1 MTIALED
8 ANKLWD
14 EFLEK
19 WPVERLKSMSLSEYS
34 NVGNKDTF
42 TYWIESRLEPMGS
55 IWGGS
60 SFKFGVYERKN
71 TEPVESKSGRSYD
84 DKYAWYTK
92 YGNSAESAFN
102 KVRELVVQA
111 AEAAHRGDLNTIDT
125 IDLGDAYKWKIA
137 FHYQDRNQPKIVD
150 IFIKA
155 PFAYFLNDSSGGEKP
170 FSYLYPKILALKP
183 EGQTIF
189 EYTDNI
195 WNHWKGALRIWKISH
210 GTVDFEQSD
219 IQTHLQ
225 EKLITVHKETKKGQG
240 AAFKSEVLPGDL
252 FYLCNGNKEI
262 LLLGKVT
269 SDIIENAKF
278 EDGWIARKYDILKQS
293 QKRVSYTGEKK
304 GWSPNYNSTLRL
316 VPPTELDLFESS
328 ILKPFFNCSL
338 SELSALKEGAIPAD
352 IVTEVNEDYQQSKQA
367 APAPIKAKL
376 AENLILYG
384 PPGTGKTYHLA
395 KYMNEYTTPGESEE
409 SYLIRL
415 VSEKPWWQVVGAA
428 VLEMERIKVSD
439 LLKHRLIVAKLAT
452 TDIKEPGSRLWATL
466 QSHTV
471 QDCEH
476 VNYQRK
482 LYPQVFWKD
491 ENAVWSI
498 KKELLQDTAPEI
510 TALLAQSEIVPASE
524 PIKRYEFVTF
534 HQSYG
539 YEEFIEGICPILD
552 EEDEE
557 NGDIRFRVKPGV
569 FKRIC
574 QRAEKDRDNNY
585 AIFIDEINRGNI
597 SKIFG
602 ELITLVELDKRIG
615 AENELKVK
623 LPYSKPEFGVP
634 PNLSII
640 GTMNTADRSIA
651 FIDIALRRRF
661 QFKEM
666 MPDLDV
672 IEKVVGIDAGVDVR
686 ALLEKINQRIEF
698 LYDRDHMI
706 GHAYFLKCKTL
717 DDLKNTLLRNIIPL
731 LQEYFYGD
739 WEKICLVLGCGSN
752 GNGSTSKNPKPVITT
767 LKLVESTILGF
778 DHQDYSDS
786 YRYEITPEFAKA
798 EGETLKGY
806 LAGIYQDHS
815 KKQFSQAE

>member
-1 MTIALED
+1 MIKPAQELIDKFMEWLRDDNHTENEDYYKDIITKDKLSSLNKSDFIDFFTEFAAIGGKIQSGGHRTKNLFRKTITDKYETFRTFVLSAFQPNFEVLD
-8 ANKLWD
+8 W
-14 EFLEK
+14 LEK
-19 WPVERLKSMSLSEYS
+19 TKEFNYFGAGLATIYLNRIDKKRFSVVNNKTRDSLALFGIKLPVKLESGYDDVHKAQSQLIAWFPEIDNFYRADALNHFLVGTDEGAKLAKNLLTPNHFGKHFWICGLGEGARFWEECKTTNTVVFGLDELASLA
-34 NVGNKDTF
+34 
-42 TYWIESRLEPMGS
+42 
-55 IWGGS
+55 
-60 SFKFGVYERKN
+60 VYN
-71 TEPVESKSGRSYD
+71 SKSELKAAIVKAGLSGTNPTND
-84 DKYAWYTK
+84 TLAGWQFA
-92 YGNSAESAFN
+92 NEI
-102 KVRELVVQA
+102 KV
-111 AEAAHRGDLNTIDT
+111 GDVIIAKKGIDT
-125 IDLGDAYKWKIA
+125 YLGYG
-137 FHYQDRNQPKIVD
+137 IV
-150 IFIKA
+150 
-155 PFAYFLNDSSGGEKP
+155 SGPYRHEA
-170 FSYLYPKILALKP
+170 S
-183 EGQTIF
+183 
-189 EYTDNI
+189 
-195 WNHWKGALRIWKISH
+195 
-210 GTVDFEQSD
+210 
-219 IQTHLQ
+219 
-225 EKLITVHKETKKGQG
+225 
-240 AAFKSEVLPGDL
+240 
-252 FYLCNGNKEI
+252 
-262 LLLGKVT
+262 
-269 SDIIENAKF
+269 
-278 EDGWIARKYDILKQS
+278 
-293 QKRVSYTGEKK
+293 RVSYRNIIPVSWKNTGEWKETEGRIALK
-304 GWSPNYNSTLRL
+304 TLTDITPYPDYVRRL
-316 VPPTELDLFESS
+316 INMMDIKLENDAVPPSFP
-328 ILKPFFNCSL
+328 IA
-338 SELSALKEGAIPAD
+338 SA
-352 IVTEVNEDYQQSKQA
+352 Q
-367 APAPIKAKL
+367 
-376 AENLILYG
+376 NLILYG

-395 KYMNEYTTPGESEE
+395 KYMDDYTTPGESEE

-428 VLEMERIKVSD
+428 VLEMERIKVRD

-510 TALLAQSEIVPASE
+510 TALLAQSEKVPASE
-524 PIKRYEFVTF
+524 PIKCYEFVTF

-539 YEEFIEGICPILD
+539 YEEFIEGIRPVLD
-552 EEDEE
+552 EEDDE

-574 QRAEKDRDNNY
+574 QRAEKDRGNNY

-602 ELITLVELDKRIG
+602 ELITLVELDKRID

-672 IEKVVGIDAGVDVR
+672 IEKEVGTIAGVNVK
-686 ALLEKINQRIEF
+686 ALLEKINQRVEF

-717 DDLKNTLLRNIIPL
+717 DALKDKLLQNIIPL

-752 GNGSTSKNPKPVITT
+752 GNGSTSKNPKPIITT

-778 DHQDYSDS
+778 DHQDYSDGH
-786 YRYEITPEFAKA
+786 RYEITTEFTKS
-798 EGETLKGY
+798 EGETLKDY
-806 LAGIYQDHS
+806 LVGIYQDHS
-815 KKQFSQAE
+815 KKQISQAE

>member
-1 MTIALED
+1 MKTNVND

-14 EFLEK
+14 EFLAA
-19 WPVERLKSMSLSEYS
+19 WPVERVKAMTLSEYT
-34 NVGNKDTF
+34 NVGNNDTF
-42 TYWIESRLEPMGS
+42 TYWLESRLDPLGS

-71 TEPVESKSGRSYD
+71 TNLAESGSGRTFGE
-84 DKYAWYTK
+84 KYAWYSK
-92 YGNSAESAFN
+92 YGDTADQAFS
-102 KVRELVVQA
+102 KVKSLIIEVI
-111 AEAAHRGDLNTIDT
+111 EAASIGDLESIDQ
-125 IDLGDAYKWKIA
+125 IDIGDAYKWKIA
-137 FHYQDRNQPKIVD
+137 FQYQDRSNPKILD
-150 IFIKA
+150 IFIKNA
-155 PFAYFLNDSSGGEKP
+155 LAYYLKDETATNKP
-170 FSYLYPKILALKP
+170 FSYLHKAVLTKKPVDLAF
-183 EGQTIF
+183 F
-189 EYTDNI
+189 EYVDQV
-195 WNHWKGALRIWKISH
+195 WNHWQGATRIWKISH
-210 GTVDFEQSD
+210 GTRDFSFES
-219 IQTHLQ
+219 IQEHLNNN
-225 EKLITVHKETKKGQG
+225 IISIHKDTAKGQG
-240 AAFKSEVLPGDL
+240 EAFKKGMRQGDL
-252 FYLCNGNKEI
+252 FYLCHGNDEI
-262 LLLGKVT
+262 LLVGKIV
-269 SDIIENAKF
+269 SDVIDNSDF
-278 EDGWIARKYDILKQS
+278 EEGWIARKYEVLKRS
-293 QKRVSYTGEKK
+293 ITKKSYSGMKK
-304 GWSPNYNSTLRL
+304 GWTPNFNGTLKL
-316 VPPTELDLFESS
+316 VPTTELEQFEFL
-328 ILKPFFNCSL
+328 IIKPFFDSTL
-338 SELSALKEGAIPAD
+338 SELSALKEGAIPVD
-352 IVTEVNEDYQQSKQA
+352 IVAETSDDYRPPKQSEPLMK
-367 APAPIKAKL
+367 KVKL

-395 KYMNEYTTPGESEE
+395 KYMDEYTTPGESEE
-409 SYLIRL
+409 GYLSLL

-428 VLEMERIKVSD
+428 VLEMERIKVRD

-466 QSHTV
+466 QSHTL

-498 KKELLQDTAPEI
+498 KKELLQDSAPEI
-510 TALLAQSEIVPASE
+510 TALLAQSEKVPVSE
-524 PIKRYEFVTF
+524 PIKCYEFVTF

-539 YEEFIEGICPILD
+539 YEEFIEGIRPVLD
-552 EEDEE
+552 EEEE

-574 QRAEKDRDNNY
+574 QRAEKDPDNNY

-615 AENELKVK
+615 EENELKVK

-666 MPDLDV
+666 MPDLDIISEQV
-672 IEKVVGIDAGVDVR
+672 KTIAGVDVR
-686 ALLEKINQRIEF
+686 ALLEKLNQRIEF

-717 DDLKNTLLRNIIPL
+717 DDLKDILLRNIIPL

-752 GNGSTSKNPKPVITT
+752 GNGSISKNPKPIITT

-778 DHQDYSDS
+778 DHQDYNDS
-786 YRYEITPEFAKA
+786 YRYEITSEFVKS
-798 EGETLKGY
+798 EGDTLKDFFV
-806 LAGIYQDHS
+806 GIYQDHS
-815 KKQFSQAE
+815 KKQTSQAE